1 MKKILFIADIN
12 SIHTIKWI
20 NFFANQ
26 FDISVISTNIL
37 KNSSLVDKKIKI
49 YIFKKYS
56 NKFLNILHLAE
67 LFILMKKIRKN
78 YDIVHVHYLGFH
90 IIIALFFK
98 SSFISTIWGSDL
110 KINKSNFLKKYFIN
124 KFLHKSN
131 FITTD
136 SFEIQELLIKQ
147 FKVQKEKI
155 KIINFGIDT
164 NFFIKKNYNKE
175 FASKYNLKRDDLTV
189 VSFRGH
195 EYIYNIE
202 TLIRSVAIA
211 SKKIK
216 IKCLIFNMGKK
227 TEDYIQL
234 SNEMGLENNVLFA
247 GKYEQKDIPD
257 ILSVCDVYVSTSLSD
272 GGIAASTAEAMS
284 CEVPCIITNNSD
296 NKYWI
301 NDEENGFLFSNQ
313 NYNELASKLLNLNFF
328 DIKKIGKN
336 ARKTILDR
344 NDYNHEMLKMKSIYK
359 CC

>member
-26 FDISVISTNIL
+26 FDISVISTNIS

-56 NKFLNILHLAE
+56 NKFLNILHLAR
-67 LFILMKKIRKN
+67 LILMKKIRKN

-136 SFEIQELLIKQ
+136 SFEIQEFLIKQ

-202 TLIRSVAIA
+202 TLIRSVAI
-211 SKKIK
+211 
-216 IKCLIFNMGKK
+216 
-227 TEDYIQL
+227 
-234 SNEMGLENNVLFA
+234 
-247 GKYEQKDIPD
+247 
-257 ILSVCDVYVSTSLSD
+257 VCKHAY
-272 GGIAASTAEAMS
+272 AF
-284 CEVPCIITNNSD
+284 C
-296 NKYWI
+296 
-301 NDEENGFLFSNQ
+301 
-313 NYNELASKLLNLNFF
+313 
-328 DIKKIGKN
+328 
-336 ARKTILDR
+336 
-344 NDYNHEMLKMKSIYK
+344 
-359 CC
+359 